1 MGGRNTG
8 KPVARGSTGN
18 DGANIMVVVV
28 VVMMMMMMMMMEQRG
43 PHGPT
48 GVARGE
54 NNVEHVNIIISVSDF
69 SRRCQGDTKAD

>member
-1 MGGRNTG
+1 
-8 KPVARGSTGN
+8 
-18 DGANIMVVVV
+18 VVVV
-28 VVMMMMMMMMMEQRG
+28 VVMMMMMMMAQRG